1 MRNDAPS
8 GRLGVYAKAE
18 KVTSHELQEAN
29 KAALDEKAITEP
41 IEKKERP
48 EDTTQKSGSPKSD
61 GADNFAGHSE
71 APCASRRGY
80 DELAFG
86 DGPTHFGFRHKS
98 GAAIEG

>member
-8 GRLGVYAKAE
+8 ARLGVYAKAE

-29 KAALDEKAITEP
+29 KAALDETAITEP
-41 IEKKERP
+41 LENERP

-80 DELAFG
+80 G
-86 DGPTHFGFRHKS
+86 DCPTDFGFRHKS